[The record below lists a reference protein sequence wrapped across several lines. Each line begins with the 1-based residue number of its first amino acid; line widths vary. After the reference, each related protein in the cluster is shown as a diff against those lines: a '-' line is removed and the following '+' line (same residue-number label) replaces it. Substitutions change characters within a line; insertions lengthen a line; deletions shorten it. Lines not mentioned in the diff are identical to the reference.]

1 MITIPVPVL
10 QTIPTDQASTMEKEI
25 LTTAVMENLAQTALF
40 PNQSRVTK
48 VEDAAHRALQNDKL
62 PTYKYLS
69 KSWPTACY
77 GVLTNNNIYI

>member
-1 MITIPVPVL
+1 MVTIPVPVL
-10 QTIPTDQASTMEKEI
+10 LTIPTDQASTMEKEI

-48 VEDAAHRALQNDKL
+48 VEDAPHRALKNDKQC
-62 PTYKYLS
+62 YKYLS
-69 KSWPTACY
+69 RSWPTACN